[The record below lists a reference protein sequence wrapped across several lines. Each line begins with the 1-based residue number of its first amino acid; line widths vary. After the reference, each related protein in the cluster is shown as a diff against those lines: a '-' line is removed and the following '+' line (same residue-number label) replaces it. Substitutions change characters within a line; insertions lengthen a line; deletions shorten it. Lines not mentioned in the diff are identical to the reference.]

1 MGRGRAKA
9 KQAKVARELKYR
21 TPPTDLNA
29 LEQELAGKSPGQGH
43 DDDPYRDPY
52 DPYDAYVPYEDG
64 TEDDQDENSS

>member
-29 LEQELAGKSPGQGH
+29 LERELAGKSPGQGH
-43 DDDPYRDPY
+43 NEDQYHDPY
-52 DPYDAYVPYEDG
+52 DPYDSYDPYEGEDG
-64 TEDDQDENSS
+64 HRS